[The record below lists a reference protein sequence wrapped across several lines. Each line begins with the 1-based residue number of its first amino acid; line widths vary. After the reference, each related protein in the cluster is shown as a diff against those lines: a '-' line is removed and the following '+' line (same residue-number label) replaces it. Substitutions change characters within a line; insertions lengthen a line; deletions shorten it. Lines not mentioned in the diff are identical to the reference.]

1 MAKQQVRSAAKGQKK
16 EDRKSEPVY
25 KIRRAKRAVA
35 AAEPVD
41 PAALLRE
48 VEQGHRRYRILK
60 ERLGA
65 SRHGLYVAFSQLR
78 KQGLVTGW
86 DNSMH
91 GELRLAEPK

>member
-1 MAKQQVRSAAKGQKK
+1 MCFCCFCSCSDSAGKTFPAT
-16 EDRKSEPVY
+16 PT
-25 KIRRAKRAVA
+25 AVA

-48 VEQGHRRYRILK
+48 VEQGHRRYRTLK